1 MQIDRVN
8 IYRIL
13 LPFKGDF
20 TISFKGGLTSKIIVV
35 EVVGNQSETY
45 GYGEG
50 IPVETVTG
58 ETWESVVGSVG
69 QFIKDGD
76 FPWELNDLSQIW
88 DFVDSFPDG
97 KAHNTT
103 ICAIELALLDA
114 LGKYQNRSV
123 IDCFPHKYLTEKV
136 YYGAPVTLGNKKRIT
151 EICGWIRRLGISH
164 VRIKMGK
171 DFEQNKNVVE
181 TARLVLG
188 GDCELRID
196 PNGIWDRDLAFRHLP
211 LIEKYMVKIIEEP
224 MMRGEPGFSEFVDL
238 LRSKGIILMACESAP
253 TLEDVKRIVTERYYQ
268 MINVKLCRS
277 GGFRKS
283 LAIIEEIRKSG
294 LSFQVGCT
302 LGESGILSAAGR
314 SLCLLC
320 GDAVNYDGSYDK
332 FLLKKNTTVENVS
345 FGLGGEA
352 GPLDG
357 PGLGVQVRGQDLLRL
372 GNGSP
377 ALTIK
382 RP

>member
-20 TISFKGGLTSKIIVV
+20 SISFKGGLTSKIIVV
-35 EVVGNQSETY
+35 EVVGNQRETY

-58 ETWESVVGSVG
+58 ETWGSVVGSVG
-69 QFIKDGD
+69 QFIGEGD
-76 FPWELNDLSQIW
+76 FPWNLNDVSQIW
-88 DFVDSFPDG
+88 DFVDTFPDG

-103 ICAIELALLDA
+103 ICALELALLDA
-114 LGKYQNRSV
+114 LGKYQERSV
-123 IDCFPHKYLTEKV
+123 IDYFPQKYLTEKV
-136 YYGAPVTLGNKKRIT
+136 YYGAPITLGNEKRIA
-151 EICGWIRRLGISH
+151 EICKWIRRLGINH

-181 TARLVLG
+181 TAGLVLG

-196 PNGIWDRDLAFRHLP
+196 PNGVWDRDLAFRHLP
-211 LIEKYMVKIIEEP
+211 LIEKYKVKIVEAP
-224 MMRGEPGFSEFVDL
+224 MMRGEPGFSEFFEL

-253 TLEDVKRIVTERYYQ
+253 TLEDVKRIVKEGYYQ

-277 GGFRKS
+277 GGFRRS
-283 LAIIEEIRKSG
+283 LGIIDEIRKSG
-294 LSFQVGCT
+294 LSFQIGCT

-314 SLCLLC
+314 TLCLLC

-332 FLLKKNTTVENVS
+332 FLLNENTTVENVS

-352 GPLDG
+352 AALGG
-357 PGLGVQVRGQDLLRL
+357 HGLGVTVRKESLTRL
-372 GNGSP
+372 GNGSS
-377 ALTIK
+377 ALTIT